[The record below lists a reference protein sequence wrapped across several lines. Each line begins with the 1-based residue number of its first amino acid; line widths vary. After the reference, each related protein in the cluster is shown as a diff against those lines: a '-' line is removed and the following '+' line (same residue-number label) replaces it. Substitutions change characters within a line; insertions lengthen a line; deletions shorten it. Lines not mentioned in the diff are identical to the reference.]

1 MIKRI
6 FGIFL
11 LSLYVISIPVD
22 ASKAL
27 INKEAIM
34 SNQHK
39 ALEAIKKSLGT
50 EIGEYGIDLFVSHH
64 LEELP
69 SSYWLKHFNITIP
82 SSEQVISLLK
92 LREKWEGEETYDFTL
107 PGEVTD
113 YVISVSFDDEGNI
126 EDIVMES

>member
-27 INKEAIM
+27 INKEVIM

-50 EIGEYGIDLFVSHH
+50 EAGEYGIDLFVSHH

-69 SSYWLKHFNITIP
+69 SSYWLKHLNITIP
-82 SSEQVISLLK
+82 SSEQVISLLT